1 MGVFY
6 YGRVIGG
13 LAIFEGTKHQYPLYD
28 TLAMGIQMML
38 FSYLLGR
45 TDSQERSVI
54 EIWADSRATTRLG
67 SSLLSIVAIVAIG
80 HALYLGVFA
89 PHLATKLLGLVT
101 VGPTE
106 DRKRGVSGKSVSV
119 RVELGGGRVLKKK
132 NSINKKQQ

>member
-106 DRKRGVSGKSVSV
+106 QLRSEERRVGKEGVSTCVSRGVQYHI
-119 RVELGGGRVLKKK
+119 KKK
-132 NSINKKQQ
+132 KK